1 VWSQTLLLI
10 SQGLN
15 LGLAVCCVLCSSA
28 RSNSQF
34 RPVLLLV
41 PVVPVPLRCCTR
53 SEMHQRTHGQA
64 GTDCSLRT
72 FRRTGVWIGHFGKA
86 RVIGSQLLLSHRIP
100 QNSLTGCR
108 QPADLNPRSFIISLA
123 TTTTT
128 TTRTTTIAI
137 AP

>member
-15 LGLAVCCVLCSSA
+15 LGLVFS
-28 RSNSQF
+28 
-34 RPVLLLV
+34 VLLPGPIPSSGQCFYSYV
-41 PVVPVPLRCCTR
+41 VPLRRNHCCPR

-86 RVIGSQLLLSHRIP
+86 LVIGSQLLLSHRIP

-108 QPADLNPRSFIISLA
+108 QPTDLNPRSFIASLA
-123 TTTTT
+123 T